1 MVIVWKN
8 ICHTCELGKWEN
20 AYLTYEVGEFLDKV
34 VAPDGSFR
42 EGLIHL
48 DDIVINPEHIVSV
61 QKSLLYER
69 VGRVELYR
77 EC

>member
-61 QKSLLYER
+61 RQSHF
-69 VGRVELYR
+69 
-77 EC
+77 CTNA